1 MNKLK
6 VYILMHWNSVIS
18 YNKCTLQEEFR
29 RNDYRDFIGW

>member
-6 VYILMHWNSVIS
+6 VYILMHWKSVIS

-29 RNDYRDFIGW
+29 LMIRDFIGW